1 MKTEPLP
8 IYLDKQPSNVLIVTR
23 SKLLLDETMQ
33 ISLDRIFENDDR
45 ARWMPT
51 RLRKQYKAWVKNPAP
66 LAIICTAPGHHQ
78 IIGTNMTLLKVDLS
92 DLVKRL
98 SKRRGDTK
106 LLATGSDELKEYV
119 TQILPSILD
128 ECGLVDGSETI

>member
-23 SKLLLDETMQ
+23 SKLLLDEAMQ

-51 RLRKQYKAWVKNPAP
+51 RLRKQYRGWVKTPAP
-66 LAIICTAPGHHQ
+66 LAIICNAPGHHQ
-78 IIGTNMTLLKVDLS
+78 IIGTNMTLLKEDLA

-98 SKRRGDTK
+98 SKRRGEID
-106 LLATGSDELKEYV
+106 LLATGSEELKKYV
-119 TQILPSILD
+119 AQILPSILD